1 MKSKLIIAVVI
12 GVIIIMGLFDF
23 MKRKKVVEPIHRLVW
38 FELQIAPASYRF
50 AIMPEQPILI
60 GYEGENGEKG
70 ATMLIRYEHVPDVF
84 ERTVERV
91 DALVRRSGIMG
102 LPPSDPN
109 RAFDDEAMVD
119 QSVHVRVAYADN
131 TRWASVYGADEIPHA
146 VAGLIHESKALAK
159 QIMQEQTSEAI
170 NGDTAQ
176 AFLEPEKNQAQK
188 NAPSVIVKVKVLLSG
203 EVTANGEK
211 VTLQELGNILDDLK
225 KEGGGVWYFRE
236 SPEQEPPASLVST
249 IEAVMD
255 TIASRRL
262 PVRLQPEEY

>member
-1 MKSKLIIAVVI
+1 MKPKLIITVI
-12 GVIIIMGLFDF
+12 LGALIIMGLFDF
-23 MKRKKVVEPIHRLVW
+23 MKRKKVAEPIHRLVW

-50 AIMPEQPILI
+50 AIMPEQPMLI

-91 DALVRRSGIMG
+91 DALVRKSGIMG

-109 RAFDDEAMVD
+109 RAFDDESMVD

-131 TRWASVYGADEIPHA
+131 TRWASVYGADEIPQA
-146 VAGLIHESKALAK
+146 VAVLIHESKALAK
-159 QIMQEQTSEAI
+159 QIMQEQTNEAI
-170 NGDTAQ
+170 DGDTAQ
-176 AFLEPEKNQAQK
+176 AFLEPEKNTAQK
-188 NAPSVIVKVKVLLSG
+188 NAPSVIVKVKILLSG
-203 EVTANGEK
+203 EITANGQK
-211 VTLQELGNILDDLK
+211 VSLQELGNILDDLK
-225 KEGGGVWYFRE
+225 KEEGGVWYFRE
-236 SPEQEPPASLVST
+236 SPEQEPPESLVST